1 LISDWTSAALL
12 PPDLTRMPIARTDMI
27 MPLRFVAGQEII
39 RQGEPGSRFY
49 MISRGRGEGGRRSGS
64 DEKVLATLGP
74 GQYFGEVA
82 LLESSGRNATVR
94 AVEDTT
100 VLSIAR
106 KDFTAL
112 VESLPILGQAF
123 SQARG

>member
-27 MPLRFVAGQEII
+27 MPLRFVAGQEIM

-49 MISRGRGEGGRRSGS
+49 MISRVRVEVVRRSGS

-74 GQYFGEVA
+74 GQYFGEGA
-82 LLESSGRNATVR
+82 LLAAAGRTATGR
-94 AVEDTT
+94 ARDDT
-100 VLSIAR
+100 
-106 KDFTAL
+106 DD
-112 VESLPILGQAF
+112 
-123 SQARG
+123 